1 MNDRIHQ
8 IIYLLGW
15 LFLIL
20 SGLLLL
26 PLIYSIII
34 GDSDSVIQGFTVSIT
49 VSLLA
54 GMISLKFKP
63 KEHPALN
70 LSGGMILCALAWI
83 GVSLV
88 GGIPFMIGLNVSF
101 VDAFFESVSGFTTTG
116 ITVFTGLDTM
126 SHPIL
131 LWRSLIQGVGGL
143 GILTF
148 FLFVTFQNEG
158 DIWQLF
164 TAESHKISTSR
175 PVPNIF
181 RTIQIFWGI
190 YGLFIFLEFTILWAL
205 GMPSFDALI
214 HALTSLSTGGFSNHD
229 ASVGYYAL
237 AGYPYARTIEYV
249 IILFM
254 ALGGMN
260 FLMHFYWMTGH
271 FRVPMHDE
279 ETQGFF
285 KIISGFSVL
294 ILISIYAQSNDWINF
309 ESYFRTTLFQVVSL
323 ITSTGYGTADIGSA
337 FFPALAKQ
345 LFIALMLI
353 GGCVGSTAGGIK
365 VVRTLIISKLYK
377 REIKHIYYPR
387 GSVIP
392 VTLNK
397 TPIENDEILKV
408 SGLLY
413 IWIMLIAIG
422 AGITA
427 LFSDLDAFS
436 AISGMASA
444 VGNMG
449 PFFFSVSKMQTLS
462 PIIKYTYI
470 FGMLAGR
477 LEMLPL
483 FVLFQRRAWKTLLR

>member
-1 MNDRIHQ
+1 M
-8 IIYLLGW
+8 
-15 LFLIL
+15 
-20 SGLLLL
+20 
-26 PLIYSIII
+26 
-34 GDSDSVIQGFTVSIT
+34 
-49 VSLLA
+49 
-54 GMISLKFKP
+54 
-63 KEHPALN
+63 
-70 LSGGMILCALAWI
+70 
-83 GVSLV
+83 
-88 GGIPFMIGLNVSF
+88 
-101 VDAFFESVSGFTTTG
+101 
-116 ITVFTGLDTM
+116 
-126 SHPIL
+126 
-131 LWRSLIQGVGGL
+131 
-143 GILTF
+143 
-148 FLFVTFQNEG
+148 
-158 DIWQLF
+158 
-164 TAESHKISTSR
+164 
-175 PVPNIF
+175 
-181 RTIQIFWGI
+181 
-190 YGLFIFLEFTILWAL
+190 
-205 GMPSFDALI
+205 
-214 HALTSLSTGGFSNHD
+214 
-229 ASVGYYAL
+229 
-237 AGYPYARTIEYV
+237 
-249 IILFM
+249 
-254 ALGGMN
+254 
-260 FLMHFYWMTGH
+260 
-271 FRVPMHDE
+271 
-279 ETQGFF
+279 
-285 KIISGFSVL
+285 
-294 ILISIYAQSNDWINF
+294 
-309 ESYFRTTLFQVVSL
+309 VSL

-397 TPIENDEILKV
+397 APIENDEILKV